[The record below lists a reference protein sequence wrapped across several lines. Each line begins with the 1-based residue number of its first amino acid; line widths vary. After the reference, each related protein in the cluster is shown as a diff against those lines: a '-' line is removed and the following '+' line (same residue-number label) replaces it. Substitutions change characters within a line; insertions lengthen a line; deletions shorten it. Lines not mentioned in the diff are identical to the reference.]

1 MAPWEIAVV
10 SLADPPAWLLLE
22 APRSTTP
29 GSPAPKATTRILKPQ
44 MEELGLAPDLSR
56 LPESVLELI
65 RHGNGTEYP
74 SRSEAD
80 WAVCVEM
87 FRAGY
92 GLDEVWMV
100 MTNPE
105 NGISEKFYEK
115 GARGEDYLEL
125 TISKAHAHWKSRHG
139 GRGRTYAARKRRIS
153 ID

>member
-1 MAPWEIAVV
+1 MV
-10 SLADPPAWLLLE
+10 SLASPPAWLLLE

-29 GSPAPKATTRILKPQ
+29 GPATPRSVTRIPRPQ

-56 LPESVLELI
+56 LPAGVIELI
-65 RHGNGTEYP
+65 RHGNRTEYP

-87 FRAGY
+87 LRIGY

-105 NGISEKFYEK
+105 NGISEKFFEK
-115 GARGEDYLEL
+115 GALGEDYLEL
-125 TISKAHAHWKSRHG
+125 TISKAHAYWKSRHG
-139 GRGRTYAARKRRIS
+139 GRGRTYARRRGRS
-153 ID
+153 YLG

>member
-1 MAPWEIAVV
+1 MV
-10 SLADPPAWLLLE
+10 SLANPPAWLPLE

-29 GSPAPKATTRILKPQ
+29 RSATLGSTARIRKPQ

-56 LPESVLELI
+56 LPAGILELI

-105 NGISEKFYEK
+105 NGISQKFYRK

-125 TISKAHAHWKSRHG
+125 TISKAHSHWKSRHG
-139 GRGRTYAARKRRIS
+139 GRGSTYAARKRRVS

>member
-1 MAPWEIAVV
+1 
-10 SLADPPAWLLLE
+10 
-22 APRSTTP
+22 
-29 GSPAPKATTRILKPQ
+29 

-56 LPESVLELI
+56 LPTGILELV
-65 RHGNGTEYP
+65 RRGNGTEYP

-105 NGISEKFYEK
+105 NGIAEKFYEK

-125 TISKAHAHWKSRHG
+125 TISKAQAHWTSGQG
-139 GRGRTYAARKRRIS
+139 GRGRIYAAREGRIS
-153 ID
+153 LD

>member
-1 MAPWEIAVV
+1 M
-10 SLADPPAWLLLE
+10 SLADPPAWLPLGV
-22 APRSTTP
+22 PKSTMPSSTTC
-29 GSPAPKATTRILKPQ
+29 KAATRIPRPQ

-56 LPESVLELI
+56 LPAGILELV
-65 RHGNGTEYP
+65 RRGNGTEYP

-92 GLDEVWMV
+92 GLDEVWTV

-115 GARGEDYLEL
+115 GDRGEDYLEL
-125 TISKAHAHWKSRHG
+125 TISKAHAHLKSRHG
-139 GRGRTYAARKRRIS
+139 GRGRTYAARKGRIS

>member
-1 MAPWEIAVV
+1 MV
-10 SLADPPAWLLLE
+10 SLADPPPWLLLE
-22 APRSTTP
+22 APRSTMP

-44 MEELGLAPDLSR
+44 MEELGLALTSHA
-56 LPESVLELI
+56 SQKASSSSS
-65 RHGNGTEYP
+65 GTATARKYP

-80 WAVCVEM
+80 WAICVEM

-139 GRGRTYAARKRRIS
+139 ERRRAYAARKRRIS

>member
-1 MAPWEIAVV
+1 
-10 SLADPPAWLLLE
+10 
-22 APRSTTP
+22 
-29 GSPAPKATTRILKPQ
+29 

-56 LPESVLELI
+56 LPASVLELI

-80 WAVCVEM
+80 WAVCVGM

-139 GRGRTYAARKRRIS
+139 ERGRTYAARKGRIS

>member
-1 MAPWEIAVV
+1 V
-10 SLADPPAWLLLE
+10 SLADPPAWLPLE

-29 GSPAPKATTRILKPQ
+29 RSATLGSTARIRKPQ
-44 MEELGLAPDLSR
+44 MEELGLVPDLSR
-56 LPESVLELI
+56 LPAGVLELV
-65 RHGNGTEYP
+65 RRGNGTEYP

-92 GLDEVWMV
+92 GLDEVWTV

-125 TISKAHAHWKSRHG
+125 TIRKAHAHWKSRHG
-139 GRGRTYAARKRRIS
+139 GRGRTYAARKGRIA
-153 ID
+153 IDY

>member
-1 MAPWEIAVV
+1 
-10 SLADPPAWLLLE
+10 
-22 APRSTTP
+22 
-29 GSPAPKATTRILKPQ
+29 
-44 MEELGLAPDLSR
+44 MEELGLSPDLSR

-65 RHGNGTEYP
+65 RHGNRTEYP

-139 GRGRTYAARKRRIS
+139 GRRRTYVARKRRIS

>member
-1 MAPWEIAVV
+1 VAPWEIAVV

-29 GSPAPKATTRILKPQ
+29 NSTTRKAATRIPRPKI
-44 MEELGLAPDLSR
+44 ELGLAPDLSR
-56 LPESVLELI
+56 LPESLLELV
-65 RHGNGTEYP
+65 RRGNGREYP

-92 GLDEVWMV
+92 GLDEVWTV

-125 TISKAHAHWKSRHG
+125 TIRKAHAHWKSRHG
-139 GRGRTYAARKRRIS
+139 GRGRTYAARKGRIA
-153 ID
+153 IDY

>member
-1 MAPWEIAVV
+1 
-10 SLADPPAWLLLE
+10 
-22 APRSTTP
+22 
-29 GSPAPKATTRILKPQ
+29 

-56 LPESVLELI
+56 LPASVLELI

-87 FRAGY
+87 FRAAY

-100 MTNPE
+100 ITNPE
-105 NGISEKFYEK
+105 NGISEKFFEK

-139 GRGRTYAARKRRIS
+139 ERGRTYAARKGRIS

>member
-1 MAPWEIAVV
+1 
-10 SLADPPAWLLLE
+10 
-22 APRSTTP
+22 
-29 GSPAPKATTRILKPQ
+29 

-56 LPESVLELI
+56 LPERVLELI
-65 RHGNGTEYP
+65 RHGNRTEYP

-87 FRAGY
+87 FRASY
-92 GLDEVWMV
+92 GLDEVWLV

-125 TISKAHAHWKSRHG
+125 TISKAHEHWKSRHG
-139 GRGRTYAARKRRIS
+139 GRGKTYAARKRRIS

>member
-1 MAPWEIAVV
+1 MV
-10 SLADPPAWLLLE
+10 SLANPPAWLPLE

-29 GSPAPKATTRILKPQ
+29 RSATLGSTARIRKPQ

-56 LPESVLELI
+56 LPASVLELI
-65 RHGNGTEYP
+65 RHGNSTEHP

-80 WAVCVEM
+80 WEVCVEM

-115 GARGEDYLEL
+115 GPRGEDYLEL
-125 TISKAHAHWKSRHG
+125 TISKAHKHWKARHG
-139 GRGRTYAARKRRIS
+139 ERGRTYAARRRRIS

>member
-1 MAPWEIAVV
+1 MV
-10 SLADPPAWLLLE
+10 SLANPPAWLLLE
-22 APRSTTP
+22 APSSTTP
-29 GSPAPKATTRILKPQ
+29 SSTTCKAATRIRRPQ

-56 LPESVLELI
+56 LPAGILELV
-65 RHGNGTEYP
+65 RRGNGTEYP

-139 GRGRTYAARKRRIS
+139 GRGRTYAAREGEIS
-153 ID
+153 LD

>member
-1 MAPWEIAVV
+1 
-10 SLADPPAWLLLE
+10 
-22 APRSTTP
+22 
-29 GSPAPKATTRILKPQ
+29 
-44 MEELGLAPDLSR
+44 
-56 LPESVLELI
+56 
-65 RHGNGTEYP
+65 
-74 SRSEAD
+74 
-80 WAVCVEM
+80 M

-115 GARGEDYLEL
+115 GPRGEDYLEL

-139 GRGRTYAARKRRIS
+139 ERGRTYAARKRRIS

>member
-1 MAPWEIAVV
+1 V
-10 SLADPPAWLLLE
+10 SLADPPPWLLLE
-22 APRSTTP
+22 APKSTTP
-29 GSPAPKATTRILKPQ
+29 GSSARKATTRILKPQ

-80 WAVCVEM
+80 FGVCVEM

-100 MTNPE
+100 LTNPE
-105 NGISEKFYEK
+105 NGISEKYYEK
-115 GARGEDYLEL
+115 GPRGEDYLEL

-139 GRGRTYAARKRRIS
+139 RRGRTYAARKRRSS
-153 ID
+153 IE

>member
-1 MAPWEIAVV
+1 
-10 SLADPPAWLLLE
+10 
-22 APRSTTP
+22 
-29 GSPAPKATTRILKPQ
+29 

-56 LPESVLELI
+56 LPESVLELV

-87 FRAGY
+87 LRAGY

-100 MTNPE
+100 MTSPE

-115 GARGEDYLEL
+115 GPRGEDYLEL

-139 GRGRTYAARKRRIS
+139 ERGRTYAARKRRIS